1 MVSAVGAGSG
11 ELSAVASATRSS
23 TRPHWNVPSSV
34 KMLERSVAA
43 PLTVDGA
50 RALLTAQGS
59 ATSYTLKAGSTWFAM
74 PSRVRKVRV
83 SKIIYGGVN
92 IYHVKPI
99 SPKTAAKAPKRDPV
113 SGAAAILLSTSS
125 AMTAGRG
132 LPEGW

>member
-1 MVSAVGAGSG
+1 M
-11 ELSAVASATRSS
+11 
-23 TRPHWNVPSSV
+23 PSSV

-74 PSRVRKVRV
+74 PSRVRNVLV

-92 IYHVKPI
+92 MYHVKPI
-99 SPKTAAKAPKRDPV
+99 SPKTAAKAPKRLPV
-113 SGAAAILLSTSS
+113 SGAALMRRSTSS
-125 AMTAGRG
+125 AMTSGRG
-132 LPEGW
+132 RPEGCASSQSSPSFSRQLMGVPTKPVS